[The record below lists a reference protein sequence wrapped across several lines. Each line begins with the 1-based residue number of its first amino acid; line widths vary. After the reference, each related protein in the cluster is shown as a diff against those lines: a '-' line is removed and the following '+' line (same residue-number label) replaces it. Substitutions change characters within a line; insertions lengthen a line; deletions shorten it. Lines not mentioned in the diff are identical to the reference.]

1 MPVTVNWDNDM
12 QTVLCFRITEHWT
25 WEEFCWAWLESA
37 EMVSSLSYKVNLI
50 VEFTEVMGLH
60 LNGLTQI
67 VNIIHGQTHNFGTAT
82 FVYHNNFVDLRSP
95 KLNPIALPD
104 KIGTKVAALS
114 NR

>member
-25 WEEFCWAWLESA
+25 WQEFCWAWLESA
-37 EMVSSLSYKVNLI
+37 KMVSTLSYKVNLK
-50 VEFTEVMGLH
+50 VEFTEVMGLD

-67 VNIIHGQTHNFGTAT
+67 VNIVHCQQRNFGTAT
-82 FVYHNNFVDLRSP
+82 FVYDNNFMALRSTN
-95 KLNPIALPD
+95 LNTIARQD
-104 KIGTKVAALS
+104 QIGTKVAALS